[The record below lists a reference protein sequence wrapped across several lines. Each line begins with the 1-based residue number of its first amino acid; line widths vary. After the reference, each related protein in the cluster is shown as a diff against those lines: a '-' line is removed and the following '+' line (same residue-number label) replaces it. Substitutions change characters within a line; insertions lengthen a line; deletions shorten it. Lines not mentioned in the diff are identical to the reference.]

1 MIFIFMS
8 LKILEKLMIDLIKD
22 TKFWAHV
29 FTVIMNDLFYNV
41 KVIHKRIDVLWMTHH
56 KGK

>member
-1 MIFIFMS
+1 MS

>member
-22 TKFWAHV
+22 ARFLAHV
-29 FTVIMNDLFYNV
+29 FTVIVNDLFDNV
-41 KVIHKRIDVLWMTHH
+41 EVIHK
-56 KGK
+56 